1 MRGALRSGSAAEI
14 AGLGGSWSL
23 SPKGARGLTR
33 QSGVALV
40 ATLIM
45 LSLVTFMVVAFLS
58 VARRER
64 QSVAA
69 SLTINEARSAM
80 EAGLARAQADLAT
93 RLLTGDK
100 WNYGLMGPT
109 NFENLSGFAPGV
121 ISPTNVNSAL
131 ANSTYFATPSVPNRN
146 NYFLQNLAN
155 LQYDPRVPVFSPYF
169 TNRTPYS
176 LLASETN
183 LGRYYLD
190 FNRDGM
196 FESTDNTQTGDPH
209 WLGILEYPNAPHSA
223 TNHFTSRYTYLVAPA
238 GKTLD
243 LNFIHNQ
250 AKRLVG
256 VTTEGYLRNLSIG
269 PHEMNL
275 AAMLAELNPF
285 WTYNYNTGAGVSGT
299 ATPNDAFINALRL
312 LLFRNNNS
320 YNSFATLATQFG
332 ASAAQNL
339 TNAQF
344 DVLGNGPLMT
354 FAPLTIDVDPTN
366 IEWQGG
372 SNTSATAQR
381 FFDLNELFMTN
392 RGYSATLTSNLNRL
406 GTNAS
411 ATPTGDASRRAYYT
425 LLSTLGVESW
435 PVDGKLNLNWSNAPY
450 VGTNITIGSSGGD
463 VSGFADW
470 NPNFFFFNAAELML
484 RASATPVVSTNPTWA
499 GFPATDLFLTNHFF
513 GGGLEFSYVNTYY
526 TNVTNPLPP
535 LPPLPPMVL
544 YAPGVGLFTNYAGFV
559 IVPNQTIGGGISLSV
574 TNIPIFPFSYYS
586 AEVHRLL
593 QFTANLYDA
602 TTANNASPAY
612 PTLFRPFF
620 DFNTNGWPSNDFIR
634 IVGYTTNGTHY
645 STNPAA
651 PGLLEL
657 PLVDLTDP
665 NSRMQMYS
673 TPAGT
678 LGASDLC
685 HVTGAPVIVGAK
697 KGYPNFNEYA
707 MQTVFSLTR
716 RLEFVKTS
724 ATNVG
729 PMALTTNQSLIISLF
744 NINAFEAWNSY
755 AAAFV
760 RPLRIVATNTT
771 RLVITNEFG
780 PVFVTNFVNT
790 VSSNIL
796 GAAWLGTAGGTAS
809 FKSFLFTNTPHLAL
823 TNYSGGPNTYF
834 PSTTVFT
841 PSLPQGGLPGYAY
854 ATNYPQL
861 SGLPNGAFT
870 VAGQPPIFI
879 PANTN
884 RFPDLRLGIT
894 ITNSI
899 MYALVDG
906 NRVVDFVNLANLVS
920 GMDLAAALSSTNGNV
935 QQDTNDYRLRRFFET
950 ARVGGGTN
958 PVNPTFG
965 IANQISQSTN
975 NNLNYVTTTLAEWTG
990 PQGQARP
997 PVQLVRAEIERF
1009 RRFMGLPFDPSFPP
1023 NQVTPRG
1030 LTIQAP
1036 FTPTRIIALSTTW
1049 EANDPLIHHTTRDME
1064 DLYRTSVASRIW
1076 RKPPG
1081 PGQVSLPPP
1090 GTIYSP
1096 GYASTV
1102 AMAKNNY
1109 PVGAILNPPLLGLNR
1124 AYMPWGR
1131 GLNRDGSAIVVSN
1144 TTPAAYDLRLKDP
1157 GVWGSDS
1164 WDFPQRKFANLG
1176 WIGRVHRGTPWQ
1188 TFYLKSDAPNPTNWF
1203 FWARSTETMPTNDWR
1218 LVDIFSTAINADATR
1233 GLISINQTNTAAWA
1247 AALGGTLVNLALP
1260 VPRLIAPQTPQL
1272 TSIVGGLASGLIN
1285 AKQRVPMWQPI
1296 ANYSAGDIV
1305 GYHSNYFGIIPTVV
1319 YYRALV
1325 GANQN
1330 LSPVTNSVYWA
1341 NVPVWNS
1348 GSPYGLNQLVVD
1360 QGVAYYSLQSGNSG
1374 NVPPATVPPS
1384 LPAWWDVY
1392 YPSRSFSKLGY
1403 VLSTPELSVRSPYL
1417 SNGVP
1422 YQFFFPYPAGA
1433 RVYYNGW
1440 SYDSQVPNNSTL
1452 PVNYGLFNSANWQP
1466 VVDAL
1471 SDVLL
1476 ERIPQ
1481 QTLGLMQLEAS
1492 PRVVIYAYGQSLKPA
1507 ERGVYVGGGPYQG
1520 MTTNY
1525 QITGEQASR
1534 SVVRIDGLPE
1544 PGLLPRPL
1552 PPGAPQVV
1560 FPRFIIESFKLIPAD
1575 Y

>member
-131 ANSTYFATPSVPNRN
+131 ANSTYFATPSVPNLN

-250 AKRLVG
+250 AKRLAG

-299 ATPNDAFINALRL
+299 ATPNDAFTNALHL

-381 FFDLNELFMTN
+381 FFDLNELFMTT

-484 RASATPVVSTNPTWA
+484 RATATPVVSTNPAWA

-526 TNVTNPLPP
+526 TNVPVQT
-535 LPPLPPMVL
+535 VL
-544 YAPGVGLFTNYAGFV
+544 YAPGVGFITNTAGFV
-559 IVPNQTIGGGISLSV
+559 IVPNQTGGGGISLSV

-657 PLVDLTDP
+657 PLVDLSDP
-665 NSRMQMYS
+665 NSRMQMYT

-716 RLEFVKTS
+716 RLEFVKTNANS
-724 ATNVG
+724 PG
-729 PMALTTNQSLIISLF
+729 PMVSGATVTNRVTTNQSLIISLF

-755 AAAFV
+755 AAAFP
-760 RPLRIVATNTT
+760 RPLLIVATNIT

-780 PVFVTNFVNT
+780 PVFVTNFANT
-790 VSSNIL
+790 VSSNIP
-796 GAAWLGTAGGTAS
+796 GTGPYAWQGIAGGNAS

-834 PSTTVFT
+834 PSTTVFI

-854 ATNYPQL
+854 ATNYPPL
-861 SGLPNGAFT
+861 SGLTNGAFT
-870 VAGQPPIFI
+870 AAGQSSFNR
-879 PANTN
+879 ADSN

-906 NRVVDFVNLANLVS
+906 DRVVDFVNLANLVS
-920 GMDLAAALSSTNGNV
+920 GMDLSAAISPTNANPAA
-935 QQDTNDYRLRRFFET
+935 NDVGRFFAT
-950 ARVGGGTN
+950 NRVGGGAN

-965 IANQISQSTN
+965 ITNQIQQSTN
-975 NNLNYVTTTLAEWTG
+975 NNLSYVTANLAEWTG
-990 PQGQARP
+990 FRGSARP
-997 PVQLVRAEIERF
+997 PVAQVREEIERF

-1023 NQVTPRG
+1023 NQFSSGTTN
-1030 LTIQAP
+1030 LQAP
-1036 FTPTRIIALSTTW
+1036 FTSTRVVALSTSW
-1049 EANDPLIHHTTRDME
+1049 EANDPLVHHTTRDME
-1064 DLYRTSVASRIW
+1064 DVSRAPVASRIW
-1076 RKPPG
+1076 AKPLAPV
-1081 PGQVSLPPP
+1081 QVSLPPP

-1096 GYASTV
+1096 GYTSAG
-1102 AMAKNNY
+1102 ANAANNY
-1109 PVGAILNPPLLGLNR
+1109 PVGMGVNPPLLGLNR

-1131 GLNRDGSAIVVSN
+1131 GLSTFGSSIIVSN

-1233 GLISINQTNTAAWA
+1233 GLISVNQTNSVAWA
-1247 AALGGTLVNLALP
+1247 AALSGTLVLSNNLALP
-1260 VPRLIAPQTPQL
+1260 FPRVIAPQTPQL
-1272 TSIVGGLASGLIN
+1272 TSIVGDLAGGLIN
-1285 AKQRVPMWQPI
+1285 AKQRVPMWQPV
-1296 ANYSAGDIV
+1296 ASYSAGDVV
-1305 GYHSNYFGIIPTVV
+1305 GYWFGPYGTR
-1319 YYRALV
+1319 YSRALV

-1330 LSPVTNSVYWA
+1330 FNPTNALYWT
-1341 NVPVWNS
+1341 NVPYWNPAS
-1348 GSPYGLNQLVVD
+1348 TYTVNDLVVH
-1360 QGVAYYSLQSGNSG
+1360 QGVSYYSMQLGNNNFG
-1374 NVPPATVPPS
+1374 PHTNRVFWEPYLT
-1384 LPAWWDVY
+1384 
-1392 YPSRSFSKLGY
+1392 RSFSKLGY

-1417 SNGVP
+1417 NMGTP
-1422 YQFFFPYPAGA
+1422 YQFGIAYLAGA
-1433 RVYYNGW
+1433 RVYFDGW
-1440 SYDSQVPNNSTL
+1440 SYISLVNNNLNQIPQTGGI
-1452 PVNYGLFNSANWQP
+1452 YWQP

-1492 PRVVIYAYGQSLKPA
+1492 PRVVIYANGQSLKPA

>member
-1 MRGALRSGSAAEI
+1 MKTRFQTNMGGQRQPPRHAVPPVASSGSARSDRSSI
-14 AGLGGSWSL
+14 ANLQF
-23 SPKGARGLTR
+23 PQTPR
-33 QSGVALV
+33 SGVALV

-69 SLTINEARSAM
+69 SLTINEARAAM
-80 EAGLARAQADLAT
+80 EAALARAQAEIAA
-93 RLLTGDK
+93 RLLTSGDP
-100 WNYGLMGPT
+100 WSYGMMVPT
-109 NFENLSGFAPGV
+109 NYQNSVFNATV
-121 ISPTNVNSAL
+121 SPTNVNDVL
-131 ANSTYFATPSVPNRN
+131 AHVAAGYPTPW
-146 NYFLQNLAN
+146 LTHLGN
-155 LQYDPRVPVFSPYF
+155 LQYDPRVPVFSTNF
-169 TNRTPYS
+169 NNRTPYN

-196 FESTDNTQTGDPH
+196 FESTDSFQTGDPH

-223 TNHFTSRYTYLVAPA
+223 TNQFTSRYTYMVVPA

-243 LNFIHNQ
+243 VNLIHNQ
-250 AKRLVG
+250 ARRVG
-256 VTTEGYLRNLSIG
+256 AVTAENYNRNLNLG
-269 PHEMNL
+269 PQEMNL
-275 AAMLAELNPF
+275 AALLTELNPQ
-285 WTYNYNTGAGVSGT
+285 WGYTYDPITPLATAGFGFR
-299 ATPNDAFINALRL
+299 DALSL

-320 YNSFATLATQFG
+320 FNSFATLGTQFG

-381 FFDLNELFMTN
+381 FFDLNELFMTK
-392 RGYSATLTSNLNRL
+392 RGYSATFTSNLNWL
-406 GTNAS
+406 ATSNTATATGGAS
-411 ATPTGDASRRAYYT
+411 NRIYYT

-526 TNVTNPLPP
+526 TNVP
-535 LPPLPPMVL
+535 PPLPPMVL
-544 YAPGVGLFTNYAGFV
+544 YAPGVGFFTNYAGFV
-559 IVPNQTIGGGISLSV
+559 IVPNQTGGGGISLSV

-657 PLVDLTDP
+657 PLVDLSDP
-665 NSRMQMYS
+665 NSRMQMYT

-716 RLEFVKTS
+716 RLEFVKTN

-729 PMALTTNQSLIISLF
+729 PMALTSPRPVTTNQSLIISLF

-755 AAAFV
+755 AAAFP
-760 RPLRIVATNTT
+760 RPLRIVATNTI

-780 PVFVTNFVNT
+780 PVFVTNFANT
-790 VSSNIL
+790 VSSNIPGAGPNAWQ
-796 GAAWLGTAGGTAS
+796 GAASGNAS

-823 TNYSGGPNTYF
+823 TNYIGGRNPYF
-834 PSTTVFT
+834 PSASSV
-841 PSLPQGGLPGYAY
+841 PGYAY
-854 ATNYPQL
+854 ATNYPPL

-870 VAGQPPIFI
+870 LAPPSPFI

-906 NRVVDFVNLANLVS
+906 DRVVDFVNLANLVS

-935 QQDTNDYRLRRFFET
+935 QQDTNDRLRRFFDPV
-950 ARVGGGTN
+950 RVGGGTN

-975 NNLNYVTTTLAEWTG
+975 NNLNYVTTNLAEWTLF
-990 PQGQARP
+990 QGSIIP
-997 PVQLVRAEIERF
+997 PIVQVRREIERF

-1023 NQVTPRG
+1023 NQLVSPR
-1030 LTIQAP
+1030 LTHQAP
-1036 FTPTRIIALSTTW
+1036 YTATRIIALSTTW
-1049 EANDPLIHHTTRDME
+1049 EANDPLVHHTTRDME

-1076 RKPPG
+1076 RKPLLPVL
-1081 PGQVSLPPP
+1081 VSLPPP
-1090 GTIYSP
+1090 GSIYSP
-1096 GYASTV
+1096 GYANTV
-1102 AMAKNNY
+1102 ENY
-1109 PVGAILNPPLLGLNR
+1109 PVGRGVNPQLLGLNR

-1131 GLNRDGSAIVVSN
+1131 GLSTVGSAIVVSN

-1157 GVWGSDS
+1157 GVLGSDS
-1164 WDFPQRKFANLG
+1164 WDFPQRKLANLG

-1188 TFYLKSDAPNPTNWF
+1188 TFYLKSDAPNPTNWY
-1203 FWARSTETMPTNDWR
+1203 FWARSTQTMPTNDWR

-1233 GLISINQTNTAAWA
+1233 GLISVNQTNSAAWA
-1247 AALGGTLVNLALP
+1247 AALSGTLVLSNNLALP
-1260 VPRLIAPQTPQL
+1260 FPRVIAPQTPQL
-1272 TSIVGGLASGLIN
+1272 TSIVGDLSGGLIN
-1285 AKQRVPMWQPI
+1285 AKQRVPMWQPV
-1296 ANYSAGDIV
+1296 ASYSAGDV
-1305 GYHSNYFGIIPTVV
+1305 VAYWFGPYGTR
-1319 YYRALV
+1319 YSRALV

-1330 LSPVTNSVYWA
+1330 FNPTNALYWT
-1341 NVPVWNS
+1341 NVPYWNPAS
-1348 GSPYGLNQLVVD
+1348 TYTVNDLVVH
-1360 QGVAYYSLQSGNSG
+1360 QGVSYYSVQLGNNNFG
-1374 NVPPATVPPS
+1374 PHTNRVFWEPYLT
-1384 LPAWWDVY
+1384 
-1392 YPSRSFSKLGY
+1392 RSFSKLGY

-1417 SNGVP
+1417 NMGTP
-1422 YQFFFPYPAGA
+1422 YQFGVAYPAGA
-1433 RVYYNGW
+1433 RVYFNGW
-1440 SYDSQVPNNSTL
+1440 CYVTPGGAQAAVWPDPS
-1452 PVNYGLFNSANWQP
+1452 GLWAQFWQP

-1525 QITGEQASR
+1525 QVTGEQASR

-1560 FPRFIIESFKLIPAD
+1560 FPRFIIESFKLVPAD
-1575 Y
+1575 F